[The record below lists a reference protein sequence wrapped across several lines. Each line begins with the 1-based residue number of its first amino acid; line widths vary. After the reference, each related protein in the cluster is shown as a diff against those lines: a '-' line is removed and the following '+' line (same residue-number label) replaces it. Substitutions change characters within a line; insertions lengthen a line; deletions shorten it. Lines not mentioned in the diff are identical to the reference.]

1 MVNAMNPQSVLYPIA
16 IAAVALLGACHRSE
30 VQSTQTPQDP
40 PMQVRTTQLSPGPI
54 TRSVILPAQV
64 IAFQEATLYAK
75 VSGYLKSIAVDKGD
89 KVAAGAGV
97 ARIEKPEL
105 LASTAETQAG
115 RKLAPAGF
123 SDLHQTVA
131 TRT

>member
-54 TRSVILPAQV
+54 NRSVLLRAQV
-64 IAFQEATLYAK
+64 IAFQQATLYAK
-75 VSGYLKSIAVDKGD
+75 GSGYLKSTPVEKGA
-89 KVAAGAGV
+89 KAQPGSGLAATE
-97 ARIEKPEL
+97 I
-105 LASTAETQAG
+105 
-115 RKLAPAGF
+115 
-123 SDLHQTVA
+123 
-131 TRT
+131 